1 MATAAE
7 YTDPYLQTYTQ
18 VPAAGPGVCA
28 VCHSGPGPGFGI
40 CFSCETVMRQVTQPA
55 RNVIPI
61 SLYTLNSQLW
71 HVMRYFK
78 DGSGHSAELLAMQ
91 VAAII
96 ARFATQH
103 LQCIE
108 GLTGGRLTVVT
119 TVPSTRSPARPGRHP
134 LETAISRVGALAGM
148 REHLLDRGS
157 ARVDH
162 NLADDHAFTVRRPL
176 RGERVLLLDDTLTTG
191 AHLQSAA
198 SALSMNGASAVT
210 AVVVGRVID
219 PDWNDNCRRIWDR
232 ARESE
237 FSFGQCCLCRD

>member
-28 VCHSGPGPGFGI
+28 VCRSGPGSGFGI
-40 CFSCETVMRQVTQPA
+40 CFSCERVMRQVSQPV
-55 RNVIPI
+55 RNVVPI
-61 SLYTLNSQLW
+61 SLYRLNSQLW

-78 DGSGHSAELLAMQ
+78 DGSGHGAELLALQ

-96 ARFATQH
+96 ARFTAQH
-103 LQCIE
+103 LPCIE
-108 GLTGGRLTVVT
+108 GVTGGNLTVVT

-134 LETAISRVGALAGM
+134 METAIGRVGALAGM
-148 REHLLDRGS
+148 REHLLERGP
-157 ARVDH
+157 ARADH

-191 AHLQSAA
+191 ARLQSAA
-198 SALSMNGASAVT
+198 STLSINGASAVT

-219 PDWNDNCRRIWDR
+219 PGWNDNCRRIWEQ
-232 ARESE
+232 ARESQ